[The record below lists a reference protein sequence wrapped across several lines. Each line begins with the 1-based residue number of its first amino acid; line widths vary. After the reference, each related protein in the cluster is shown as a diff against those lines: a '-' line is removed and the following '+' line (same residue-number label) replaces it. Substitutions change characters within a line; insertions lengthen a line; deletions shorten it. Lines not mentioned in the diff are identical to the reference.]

1 MAQFCTSCGS
11 PVEENLKFC
20 PKCGAQ
26 IAVPSPPAPAAAA
39 PAAGGPAA
47 APAAKGSPILKI
59 ILIVVGLFVVIGI
72 IGAAAGIYVVYKA
85 KQKVTSMVES
95 ARTTPGELGTPEI
108 RLERGG
114 EGSEAASLATV
125 DVPPYPGSA
134 ATEAGGDFTFGGKG
148 GISSQEYETTDS
160 VEQVLAFYRDKF
172 GSKIRIQESEGNAMF
187 TLSTPGGLTTVTIT
201 RQEDSGVT
209 KINISR
215 IGK

>member
-26 IAVPSPPAPAAAA
+26 IAAPPPPAG
-39 PAAGGPAA
+39 GGPAA

-95 ARTTPGELGTPEI
+95 ARTTPGGLGTPEI
-108 RLERGG
+108 RLEKGG

-125 DVPPYPGSA
+125 DVPPYPGSS

-148 GISSQEYETTDS
+148 GISSQEYETPDS
-160 VEQVLAFYRDKF
+160 VEQVVAFYKDKF
-172 GSKIRIQESEGNAMF
+172 GSKIRIQESGGNAMF
-187 TLSTPGGLTTVTIT
+187 TLSATGGLTTVTIT
-201 RQEDSGVT
+201 REEDGGVT

-215 IGK
+215 ISK